1 MKDNPYS
8 KILEVTE
15 SEPDKN
21 NVMIGEVISASPLVV
36 QIGDLPIYREDML
49 IADYLLSGYSR
60 NYSTDRLIPNG
71 SSSGNIRYTDTINSG
86 DKLAVLQTGD
96 KQLYIIIA
104 RVKEV

>member
-15 SEPDKN
+15 NEPDKN

-36 QIGDLPIYREDML
+36 QIGDLSIYREDML

-71 SSSGNIRYTDTINSG
+71 SSIGNIRYTDTINSG
-86 DKLAVLQTGD
+86 DKLAVLQTLD

>member
-8 KILEVTE
+8 KILELTE
-15 SEPDKN
+15 SEQDKD
-21 NVMIGEVISASPLVV
+21 NVMIGEVVSASPLIV
-36 QIGDLPIYREDML
+36 QIGDLQIDRDNIL
-49 IADYLLSGYSR
+49 ISDYLLSGHSR

-71 SSSGNIRYTDTINSG
+71 SSSGNIRYTDTVKVG
-86 DKLAVLQTGD
+86 DKLAVLQTSD